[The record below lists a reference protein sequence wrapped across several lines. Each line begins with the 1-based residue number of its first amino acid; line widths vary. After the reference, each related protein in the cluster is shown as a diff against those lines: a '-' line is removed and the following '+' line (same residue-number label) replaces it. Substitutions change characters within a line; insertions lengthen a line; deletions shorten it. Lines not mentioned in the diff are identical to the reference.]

1 MANLIQSMTLSTT
14 LMIIGVIWLCAWICW
29 ELIHKPLK
37 GDNNNIME
45 NLRKMEQKDIMDQ
58 RDKKR

>member
-45 NLRKMEQKDIMDQ
+45 NLRKMEQKDIMDK